1 MLTTLRDLLP
11 RAYQPRAL
19 HAASVAALIPSLM
32 FAQSARQNAPSRA
45 ANALRAA
52 DALVVAGDTSAAIAL
67 LDSAVAAEPRNG
79 ALWHRLGMLNWGG
92 RPQSVPQLEDARAIA
107 RSIRA
112 DSALRIATQL
122 APDSGQYWLDFGRFV
137 RFTDNS
143 ARRGTVR
150 DILSAPAQ
158 LAQRTGH
165 PKLASA
171 LLDEQGLI
179 AFRNYDLVANRAIV
193 RNPNDARDVVLPQ
206 SIDDPFSYGPL
217 VDPKALA
224 RVQETFAQTPR
235 HKQAQWFE
243 RNAVLVTPPSGGADL
258 ETALRAFSTAVDL
271 DPTNGAA
278 REHLFMVLAES
289 RDWPALL
296 VATERTIRR
305 DSADA
310 QAWLARGL
318 ATQRAERYEDAAV
331 SFDNALRQM
340 NDSAQSRFTNLSR
353 LLTPNKYANDRR
365 FPDSIAFARM
375 DATARRRWE
384 TLYWNL
390 ADPRARTSFNEARLE
405 YLARVTFADLRYGY
419 EELRV
424 QGSESARGMIHIRF
438 GAPDHA
444 YGPGDAVWTYRNG
457 RIFYFRRALT
467 YGNVRFT
474 DAEERVVQDSIL
486 IVEPSGWENMPLIR
500 KTWPMR
506 MRVARFRATADS
518 MDAVITA
525 AVPVRSFLGDADLSG
540 RFPID
545 VQLDVHDSASRIV
558 GRELRKV
565 TVSSDSLPVGINGT
579 WVRRLGP
586 GLNIVRID
594 AEQNDVGRAA
604 SATSDALLEKG
615 SGFGMS
621 DILFGTNPQR
631 IGDKDPSRWRDVSI
645 APTIGLFVWNQPLGL
660 VWENYELAPLDGNV
674 NYRTAISLHRTFE
687 STVKG
692 FAARIKANLRNVLE
706 MDASGTGS
714 VKVSYDQLRPSAAV
728 VTDFLSINLSGAV
741 PGPYR
746 LEVEIFDK
754 VSGRST
760 RRTTEFVLTPN

>member
-1 MLTTLRDLLP
+1 MQAFDFRCVLG
-11 RAYQPRAL
+11 RAAW
-19 HAASVAALIPSLM
+19 VAALATAGVAAPLS
-32 FAQSARQNAPSRA
+32 AQATRTAVPAAAASTRVMRTVDNLIAR
-45 ANALRAA
+45 A
-52 DALVVAGDTSAAIAL
+52 DTAAAIAL
-67 LDSAVAAEPRNG
+67 LDSAVMADPRNG
-79 ALWHRLGMLNWGG
+79 ALWHTLGVLNWGG
-92 RPQSVPQLEDARAIA
+92 RAQSVRALDDELVLAR
-107 RSIRA
+107 RVRA
-112 DSALRIATQL
+112 DTALRLATQL

-143 ARRGTVR
+143 ARRGTIR
-150 DILSAPAQ
+150 DMFSAPTL
-158 LAQRTGH
+158 LAQRTGRA
-165 PKLASA
+165 KLASA
-171 LLDEQGLI
+171 LLDEQGLV
-179 AFRNYDLVANRAIV
+179 AFRNYDLVANRTV
-193 RNPNDARDVVLPQ
+193 VSNPNDARDVLMPQ
-206 SIDDPFSYGPL
+206 SVDKPFLYGPL
-217 VDPKALA
+217 VDPQALA
-224 RVQETFAQTPR
+224 KVQETFAQTPR
-235 HKQAQWFE
+235 HKLAQWYE
-243 RNAVLVTPPSGGADL
+243 RNAVLVTPPSGAADL
-258 ETALRAFSTAVDL
+258 EVALRAFSTAVDL
-271 DPTNGAA
+271 DPTSGSA

-305 DSADA
+305 DSGDA

-318 ATQRAERYEDAAV
+318 ATQRVERYKDAAV

-340 NDSAQSRFTNLSR
+340 DDSAQLRFTNLSR

-365 FPDSIAFARM
+365 FPDSISFARM
-375 DATARRRWE
+375 DAMQRRRWE

-390 ADPRARTSFNEARLE
+390 ADPRARTTYNEARLE

-419 EELRV
+419 EELRI

-457 RIFYFRRALT
+457 RIFFFRRAMT
-467 YGNVRFT
+467 YGNARLSP
-474 DAEERVVQDSIL
+474 AEERVVQDSIL
-486 IVEPSGWENMPLIR
+486 VLEPSGWENMPLAR

-525 AVPVRSFLGDADLSG
+525 AVPVRSFLGDAELSG

-565 TVSSDSLPVGINGT
+565 TVASDSLPVGINGT

-594 AEQNDVGRAA
+594 AEQDDVGRAA
-604 SATSDALLEKG
+604 SATSDALVEKG
-615 SGFGMS
+615 NGFGMS

-631 IGDKDPSRWRDVSI
+631 LGDKDPSRWRDVSI

-660 VWENYELAPLDGNV
+660 VWENYELAALDGNV
-674 NYRTAISLHRTFE
+674 NYRTTISLRRTFE
-687 STVKG
+687 SSVKG

-714 VKVSYDQLRPSAAV
+714 VTVSYDQLRQSAAV

-746 LEVEIFDK
+746 LDVEIFDK

-760 RRTTEFVLTPN
+760 KRTTEFVLTPN

>member
-1 MLTTLRDLLP
+1 MQATDFPCVPRLT
-11 RAYQPRAL
+11 AWVVAL
-19 HAASVAALIPSLM
+19 ATTFVAAPLSAQATRTTVPTSTATSRVLRIVDNLI
-32 FAQSARQNAPSRA
+32 ARA
-45 ANALRAA
+45 
-52 DALVVAGDTSAAIAL
+52 DTSAAIAL
-67 LDSAVAAEPRNG
+67 LDSAVASEPRNG
-79 ALWHRLGMLNWGG
+79 ALWHTLGVLNWGG
-92 RPQSVPQLEDARAIA
+92 RAQSVRALEGEQVLAR
-107 RSIRA
+107 RIRA
-112 DSALRIATQL
+112 DTALRLATQV

-143 ARRGTVR
+143 ARRGTLR
-150 DILSAPAQ
+150 DLLSAPAQ
-158 LAQRTGH
+158 LAQRSGH
-165 PKLASA
+165 AKLASA

-193 RNPNDARDVVLPQ
+193 SNPNDARGVALPQ
-206 SIDDPFSYGPL
+206 SVDKPFLYGPL
-217 VDPKALA
+217 IDPRGLA
-224 RVQETFAQTPR
+224 KVQETFAQTPR
-235 HKQAQWFE
+235 HKWAQWFE
-243 RNAVLVTPPSGGADL
+243 RNAVLVTPPSGAADF
-258 ETALRAFSTAVDL
+258 EVAQRAFSTAVDL
-271 DPTNGAA
+271 DPTNGPA
-278 REHLFMVLAES
+278 RTHLFMVLAES

-296 VATERTIRR
+296 LATERTIRR
-305 DSADA
+305 DSGDAD
-310 QAWLARGL
+310 AWLARGL
-318 ATQRAERYEDAAV
+318 ATQRVERYKDAAV

-340 NDSAQSRFTNLSR
+340 DDSAQLAFTNLSR
-353 LLTPNKYANDRR
+353 LLTPNKFANDRR
-365 FPDSIAFARM
+365 FPDSISFARL
-375 DATARRRWE
+375 DATQRRRWE

-390 ADPRARTSFNEARLE
+390 ADPRARTTYNEARLE

-424 QGSESARGMIHIRF
+424 RGSESARGMIHIRF
-438 GAPDHA
+438 GAPDHT

-457 RIFYFRRALT
+457 RIFFFRRAMT
-467 YGNVRFT
+467 YGNVRLGP
-474 DAEERVVQDSIL
+474 AEERVVRDSIL
-486 IVEPSGWENMPLIR
+486 ILEPSGWENMPLVR

-525 AVPVRSFLGDADLSG
+525 AVPVRSFLGDAELSG
-540 RFPID
+540 RFPIE
-545 VQLDVHDSASRIV
+545 VQLDVHDSASRTV

-586 GLNIVRID
+586 GLNVVRID
-594 AEQNDVGRAA
+594 AEQDDVGRAA

-631 IGDKDPSRWRDVSI
+631 IGDKDPARWRDVSI

-660 VWENYELAPLDGNV
+660 VWENYGLAAVDGNV
-674 NYRTAISLHRTFE
+674 NYRTTISLHRTFE

-692 FAARIKANLRNVLE
+692 FAARLKANLRNVLE

-714 VKVSYDQLRPSAAV
+714 VTVSYDQLRPSAAV
-728 VTDFLSINLSGAV
+728 VTDFLSISLSGAV

-746 LEVEIFDK
+746 LDVEIFDK

-760 RRTTEFVLTPN
+760 KRTTEFVLTPN